1 MTESDRRT
9 SFTGAL
15 LRLEDVVEGG
25 IATFARLG
33 GRRHPMIVPFIGHG
47 TTSRVRLGA
56 RLVLGRRNAEQAA
69 PAVRIPD
76 GRPEES
82 RPSSRSRRATLRVS
96 LARFLTVEV
105 PRATVTVHAPG
116 GDVVVRTDRE
126 GYVDHEVE
134 IPDATPGWHEI
145 ALTGPGG
152 ATATARVLVVDPAV
166 DVGVVSDVDDTI
178 LHTGLTRGLDFLKAT
193 LLTDIEE
200 RTPLPGAA
208 ALYRALVSKPGKPE
222 RPIFYVSTSPW
233 NLHEMLLQ
241 FVSLRGFPLGPLML
255 TDWGPSHTGLFR
267 IGAQAHKPALVR
279 RLFDEHPHL
288 RLVLIGDS
296 GQEDPEIYA
305 DIAREQ
311 PDRVA
316 AVYIRRTTG
325 IDFGRGGEIDAL
337 AAEIT
342 ALGVPM
348 LAVDDSVQ
356 IAEHAAE
363 IGLIDVATVKAVRA
377 ELAE

>member
-1 MTESDRRT
+1 M
-9 SFTGAL
+9 

-25 IATFARLG
+25 IATFAQLG
-33 GRRHPMIVPFIGHG
+33 GHRHPMIVPFIGHG
-47 TTSRVRLGA
+47 TTRRVRVGA
-56 RLVLGRRNAEQAA
+56 RLVLGRRNAEQPLA
-69 PAVRIPD
+69 PAVQIGD
-76 GRPEES
+76 A
-82 RPSSRSRRATLRVS
+82 RPSARSRRSTLKVS

-105 PRATVTVHAPG
+105 PRAQVTIHAPA
-116 GDVVVRTDRE
+116 GDVVVDTDRD
-126 GYVDHEVE
+126 GYVDHEIE
-134 IPDATPGWHEI
+134 MPDAAPGWHEI
-145 ALTGPGG
+145 RLTGPGG

-193 LLTDIEE
+193 LLTDVEE

-208 ALYRALVSKPGKPE
+208 ALYRALVSKPGKAD

-241 FVSLRGFPLGPLML
+241 FVSLRGFPVGPLLL

-279 RLFDEHPHL
+279 RLLTEHPEL

-305 DIAREQ
+305 EIAREH

-316 AVYIRRTTG
+316 AVYIRRITG
-325 IDFGRGGEIDAL
+325 LDFGRGDQIDRL

-348 LAVDDSVQ
+348 LAVDDSVD
-356 IAEHAAE
+356 IAEHAAK
-363 IGLIDVATVKAVRA
+363 IDLIDAATVAIVRS
-377 ELAE
+377 ELAAG

>member
-1 MTESDRRT
+1 MTARSWRRQ
-9 SFTGAL
+9 FTYAL
-15 LRLEDVVEGG
+15 LRLEDVVEAG
-25 IATFARLG
+25 IATGAKLG
-33 GRRHPMIVPFIGHG
+33 GHRHPVIIPFIGHG
-47 TTSRVRLGA
+47 TTARARVGA
-56 RLVLGRRNAEQAA
+56 RLVLGRNAVEPQA
-69 PAVRIPD
+69 PAVLVGD
-76 GRPEES
+76 AT
-82 RPSSRSRRATLRVS
+82 PSPRSRRATLRVS

-105 PRATVTVHAPG
+105 PRTEVTIHAPG
-116 GDVVVRTDRE
+116 GDVVVRTDRD
-126 GYVDHEVE
+126 GYVDHEL
-134 IPDATPGWHEI
+134 DLTGARPGWLEI
-145 ALTGPGG
+145 ALSGPDGS
-152 ATATARVLVVDPAV
+152 TATARVLLVDPAV
-166 DVGVVSDVDDTI
+166 DVGVISDVDDTI

-193 LLTDIEE
+193 LLTDVEE

-208 ALYRALVSKPGKPE
+208 ALYRALVTKPGKPE
-222 RPIFYVSTSPW
+222 RPVFYVSTSPW

-241 FVSLRGFPLGPLML
+241 FVSMRGFPLGPLLL

-279 RLFDEHPHL
+279 RLLDEHPQL

-305 DIAREQ
+305 DIAREC

-316 AVYIRRTTG
+316 AIYIRRVTG
-325 IDFGRGGEIDAL
+325 LDLGRNDEIDAL

-348 LAVDDSVQ
+348 RAVDDSIQ

-363 IGLIDVATVKAVRA
+363 HDLLDAAAVAAVRA
-377 ELAE
+377 DLG

>member
-1 MTESDRRT
+1 M
-9 SFTGAL
+9 
-15 LRLEDVVEGG
+15 LRLEDVVEAG
-25 IATFARLG
+25 IGTFAQIG

-47 TTSRVRLGA
+47 TPRRARVGA
-56 RLVLGRRNAEQAA
+56 RLVLGRRNAEPPPA
-69 PAVRIPD
+69 PAALVGD
-76 GRPEES
+76 AD
-82 RPSSRSRRATLRVS
+82 PSPRSRRAVLRVS

-105 PRATVTVHAPG
+105 PRAQVTIHAPG
-116 GDVVVRTDRE
+116 GDVVVHTDRD

-134 IPDATPGWHEI
+134 LPDVEPGWLEI
-145 ALTGPGG
+145 RLTGPEG
-152 ATATARVLVVDPAV
+152 AATTARVLVVDPTV

-178 LHTGLTRGLDFLKAT
+178 LHTGLTRGLDFLRAT
-193 LLTDIEE
+193 LLTDVEE

-208 ALYRALVSKPGKPE
+208 ALYRALVAKEGKPE
-222 RPIFYVSTSPW
+222 RPVFYVSTSPW

-241 FVSLRGFPLGPLML
+241 FVSMRGFPLGPLLL

-279 RLFDEHPHL
+279 RLLDEHPHL

-305 DIAREQ
+305 DIARER

-316 AVYIRRTTG
+316 AVYIRRITG
-325 IDFGRGGEIDAL
+325 LDLGRGGEIERL

-348 LAVDDSVQ
+348 LAVDDSGD
-356 IAEHAAE
+356 IATHAAGQ
-363 IGLIDVATVKAVRA
+363 GLIDDAAVATVRA
-377 ELAE
+377 ELGSG

>member
-1 MTESDRRT
+1 M
-9 SFTGAL
+9 

-25 IATFARLG
+25 IATAAQLG
-33 GRRHPMIVPFIGHG
+33 GHRHPMIVPFIGHG
-47 TTSRVRLGA
+47 TTRRARVGA
-56 RLVLGRRNAEQAA
+56 RLVLGRRNAEPVA
-69 PAVRIPD
+69 PAARIGSPQV
-76 GRPEES
+76 GEGT
-82 RPSSRSRRATLRVS
+82 SSARSRRSTLKVS

-105 PRATVTVHAPG
+105 PRAEVTIHAPG
-116 GDVVVRTDRE
+116 GDVVVRTDRD

-134 IPDATPGWHEI
+134 LPDLAPGWHEMR
-145 ALTGPGG
+145 LTGPGG
-152 ATATARVLVVDPAV
+152 ATATARVLLVDPDV

-193 LLTDIEE
+193 LLTDVEE

-208 ALYRALVSKPGKPE
+208 ALYRALVAKPGKAD

-241 FVSLRGFPLGPLML
+241 FVSLRGFPVGPLLL

-279 RLFDEHPHL
+279 RLLDEHPHL

-305 DIAREQ
+305 DIAREH
-311 PDRVA
+311 PERVA
-316 AVYIRRTTG
+316 AVYIRRITG
-325 IDFGRGGEIDAL
+325 LDFGRGDQIDRL

-348 LAVDDSVQ
+348 VAVDDSVD
-356 IAEHAAE
+356 IAEHAAK
-363 IGLIDVATVKAVRA
+363 IDLIDAATVATVRA
-377 ELAE
+377 ELGG